1 MIDRKELIEER
12 ILREAIRKAIHV
24 VSEKKR
30 REQYEENLL
39 RLAVRRSLLS
49 EKVAPLGSPDNPHP
63 ITAMNFVYNT
73 LKSIL
78 GSVGQGY
85 KSLSSSKEQRD
96 AYAAQLLDNIDSM
109 LSVVNDNPEAVMN
122 AMKEAL
128 DISVTD
134 EDIPE
139 LGPLTPEEEE
149 AADAEE
155 KAEEE
160 AIKTAEEEEDISS
173 SLDGVGLDETG
184 RNVANRVFKQI
195 KNAIAIDYRE
205 LDPDSVAEL
214 PSGQSAPERKVYHD
228 FLLKILKDHM
238 LQTFEGQLS
247 ADSPIPETPLAE
259 PGGMPQEAPPGNIAE
274 ARDDTILDL
283 SLLGL

>member
-1 MIDRKELIEER
+1 MSVVLKSVDLDDNENKEEE
-12 ILREAIRKAIHV
+12 ILRMAIR
-24 VSEKKR
+24 R
-30 REQYEENLL
+30 T
-39 RLAVRRSLLS
+39 LLS

-73 LKSIL
+73 LKSVL

-109 LSVVNDNPEAVMN
+109 LSVVNDNPESVMSAMREAV
-122 AMKEAL
+122 
-128 DISVTD
+128 DISVSD
-134 EDIPE
+134 EDIPD
-139 LGPLTPEEEE
+139 LGPLTPEEE
-149 AADAEE
+149 ADADAEE
-155 KAEEE
+155 QAEEQ
-160 AIKTAEEEEDISS
+160 AITAAEEEEDISS
-173 SLDGVGLDETG
+173 ALDGAGMDETG

-238 LQTFEGQLS
+238 LLTFEGQLS
-247 ADSPIPETPLAE
+247 AESPIPETPLAE
-259 PGGMPQEAPPGNIAE
+259 PGGMATEKAPENISEAYDN
-274 ARDDTILDL
+274 TILDL